1 LSPDNSY
8 TLQLDGITDASDN
21 PVEPVAQTFTGSAQE
36 DTTQQRII
44 KRNNLSGYY
53 PTDPI
58 KVTYAA
64 PITESTIRDS
74 LKVVAGDTLIDRWP
88 NVSVEQN
95 ILTIL
100 PQEQWEDGRDYEIR
114 VWDPIIEDYRQLQP
128 EIWHPSQMGR
138 LNIMTEDS
146 TTQNVRLQVINEESG
161 VRRDTT
167 FSGQVEIT
175 QLPPLQYKVIAFK
188 DENQNEIWDF
198 GQVSPYT
205 KPEPYFIQRQVP
217 VEKGLTG
224 DLTILLQN

>member
-1 LSPDNSY
+1 M
-8 TLQLDGITDASDN
+8 
-21 PVEPVAQTFTGSAQE
+21 EPVAQTFTGSAQE

-95 ILTIL
+95 MLTIL

-146 TTQNVRLQVINEESG
+146 TTQNIRLQVINEESG

-205 KPEPYFIQRQVP
+205 KPESYFIQRQVP